1 VPPIGQRILLNDRS
15 STQPYE
21 IVGVVGS
28 SKQFGVGQDPSPEIF
43 TPYQQSRVQFMY
55 VVVKSRGDTASL
67 VGPIRSAVKAIDPD
81 QPVGQRTLEQQFTNA
96 ISFPRLYAILLG
108 TFAGLAL
115 LLAAI
120 GIYGVVSYL
129 VGQRTREI
137 GIRMALGASQGNVL
151 RNVLGRGLRLAGLGL
166 AIGLAASMLVTR
178 LLEAFLY
185 RVGATDPV
193 TFAMA
198 VAVLVGI
205 AVLACWIPALRATK
219 VDPLVALRYE

>member
-1 VPPIGQRILLNDRS
+1 
-15 STQPYE
+15 
-21 IVGVVGS
+21 
-28 SKQFGVGQDPSPEIF
+28 
-43 TPYQQSRVQFMY
+43 
-55 VVVKSRGDTASL
+55 

-81 QPVGQRTLEQQFTNA
+81 QPVSQRTLEQQFTNA

-129 VGQRTREI
+129 VGQRTREF

-178 LLEAFLY
+178 LLGAFLY

-205 AVLACWIPALRATK
+205 AVLACWIPALKATK